1 MLLYLRRC
9 ADIFIASIICSL
21 PAFAAAFGMISWQ
34 SDAYI
39 KLQLI
44 FFCFFIFRFI
54 LLQKKVYFFDKRK
67 LYYRT
72 VSLVGMIP
80 YTVLSLVCYFAVPV
94 KIYSLVFLPTLFL
107 QVTGSAGI
115 ASILIV
121 NLVMYV
127 LVFIYPFMRRALKG
141 R

>member
-1 MLLYLRRC
+1 
-9 ADIFIASIICSL
+9 
-21 PAFAAAFGMISWQ
+21 MISWQ

-80 YTVLSLVCYFAVPV
+80 YTVLSLVCYFAVPA

-107 QVTGSAGI
+107 QVTGPEGI

-121 NLVMYV
+121 NLVMYA